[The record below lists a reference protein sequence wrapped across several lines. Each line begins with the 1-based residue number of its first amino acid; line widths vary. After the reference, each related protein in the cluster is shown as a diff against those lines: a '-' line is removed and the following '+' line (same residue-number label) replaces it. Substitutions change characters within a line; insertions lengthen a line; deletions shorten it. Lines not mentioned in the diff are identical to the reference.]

1 MTIFSNRQRTAVA
14 AGLLAV
20 AVLTPSPVIAEPTAV
35 RTLATF
41 LAPDEHPEAV
51 VVGRDRTVHVA
62 LHAAA
67 ALWHRWPD
75 GRATITRLPR
85 AAGADAVTRAN
96 GIAVAPDGV
105 VSVAVL
111 STDAAL

>member
-1 MTIFSNRQRTAVA
+1 MTIFSNRQRTAAVVA
-14 AGLLAV
+14 AMTIAAV
-20 AVLTPSPVIAEPTAV
+20 TALTSSPVEARTATA

-51 VVGRDRTVHVA
+51 AIGRDRTVHVA

-67 ALWHRWPD
+67 EVWHRRPD
-75 GRATITRLPR
+75 GRVTVTRLPR
-85 AAGADAVTRAN
+85 ATGDGAVTRAN
-96 GIAVAPDGV
+96 GIAVGPDGV

-111 STDAAL
+111 STD